1 MTPFP
6 KAWSLSGTGY
16 SPIFTDG
23 RWKRQNRSGRWSL
36 VGRRV
41 DGLIVIGGTISSSQ
55 IAEMV
60 NDLPVLLVA
69 RKYENGDL
77 HSLAVDNERKG
88 SATKH
93 LIEQGHDRIAMIG
106 GLADHEILRSVGYR
120 NAMNEAGLKVDRELL
135 VEGDFSA
142 ESGSGRLINFC
153 KTRFIS
159 PLFS

>member
-1 MTPFP
+1 M
-6 KAWSLSGTGY
+6 
-16 SPIFTDG
+16 
-23 RWKRQNRSGRWSL
+23 

-69 RKYENGDL
+69 RRCENGDL
-77 HSLAVDNERKG
+77 HSLAVDNELG
-88 SATKH
+88 AYQATKH

-106 GLADHEILRSVGYR
+106 GLADHEMPLRSVGYR
-120 NAMNEAGLKVDRELL
+120 NALNEAGLKVDRS
-135 VEGDFSA
+135 FS
-142 ESGSGRLINFC
+142 SRVISQRNQGSGQLINSC

-159 PLFS
+159 LLFLQRTTLLLSS